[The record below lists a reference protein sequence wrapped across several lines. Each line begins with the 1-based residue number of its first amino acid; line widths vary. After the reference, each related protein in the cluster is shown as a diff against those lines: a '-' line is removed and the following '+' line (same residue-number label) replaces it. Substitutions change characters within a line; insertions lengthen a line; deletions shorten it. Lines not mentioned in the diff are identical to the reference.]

1 MSNIDLFILSFTLL
15 SISLYSTYKNYSN
28 KNLKSYILGDKSVN
42 WRTIGLSVM
51 ATQASAITF
60 LSTPGQGYV
69 DGMSFIQNYLGLP
82 IALIIVS
89 SIFVPIY
96 YKSNVYTAYQYL
108 ETRFDY
114 KVRLLTSL
122 FFLMQ
127 RGLQAG
133 ITIYAPSIILTTIL
147 GWDLTITVIL
157 VGSLIILYTVIGGS
171 RAVSLTHKHQM
182 TIIFIGLIVLFT
194 FLLNFILKDIS
205 FYNSLQLMG
214 LFDKNNA
221 INLSFDFSEK
231 YTIWSG
237 LFGGF
242 FLSLSYFGTD
252 QSQVSRYINGK
263 NIKESQMGLI
273 FNAFMKIPLQ
283 FFILFIGLLLFVF
296 YSLNQPPLNFN
307 KSLLSYQQ
315 SIDNS
320 LIENYE
326 KENTLIFEKKKELLN
341 SYFNNST
348 DEKLNK
354 KIIELN
360 NDLDINRKNFESEVL
375 ANGYIMKKPESDF
388 IFLRFILDYL
398 PIGLIGFLIAVIFS
412 AAMSSTSAEISALSA
427 ITTIDIYKRF
437 FKSDV
442 LTKNDVIISKFFSFL
457 WGVIAIL
464 FSLFFVQKENLIESI
479 NIVASLLYG
488 NVLGIFLV
496 AFFNKTIKSNNIF
509 IGAILS
515 QTIVLIIYFN
525 QGDSIGYLW
534 FNFIGTLLT
543 CSISYFL
550 YILNENINNSTT

>member
-28 KNLKSYILGDKSVN
+28 KNLKSYILGNKSAN

-69 DGMSFIQNYLGLP
+69 EGMSFIQNYLGLP

-89 SIFVPIY
+89 LIFVPIY
-96 YKSNVYTAYQYL
+96 YKSNVYTAYEYL

-157 VGSLIILYTVIGGS
+157 VGSLIILYTVVGGS
-171 RAVSLTHKHQM
+171 RAVSLTHKYQM

-307 KSLLSYQQ
+307 KSLLSYQK

-341 SYFNNST
+341 SYFNNSK

-354 KIIELN
+354 QIIELN
-360 NDLDINRKNFESEVL
+360 NDLDMNRKNFESEVV

-388 IFLRFILDYL
+388 IFLTFILDYL

-442 LTKNDVIISKFFSFL
+442 FTKNDVIISKFFNFI

-496 AFFNKTIKSNNIF
+496 AFFNKKIKSNNVF

-550 YILNENINNSTT
+550 YILNENINNSTK

>member
-28 KNLKSYILGDKSVN
+28 KNLKSYILGNKSAN
-42 WRTIGLSVM
+42 WKTVGLSVM

-69 DGMSFIQNYLGLP
+69 EGMSFIQNYLGLP

-89 SIFVPIY
+89 LIFVPIY
-96 YKSNVYTAYQYL
+96 YKSNVYTAYEYL

-147 GWDLTITVIL
+147 GWDLTITVVL
-157 VGSLIILYTVIGGS
+157 VGSLIILYTVVGGS

-307 KSLLSYQQ
+307 KSLLSYQK

-341 SYFNNST
+341 SYFNDSK

-354 KIIELN
+354 QIIELN

-388 IFLRFILDYL
+388 IFLTFILDYL

-442 LTKNDVIISKFFSFL
+442 LTKNDVIISKFFNFI

-496 AFFNKTIKSNNIF
+496 AFFSKKIKSNNVF

-550 YILNENINNSTT
+550 YMLNENINNSTK

>member
-96 YKSNVYTAYQYL
+96 YKSNVYTAYEYL

-307 KSLLSYQQ
+307 KSLLSYQK

-442 LTKNDVIISKFFSFL
+442 LTKNDVIISKFFNFL

-479 NIVASLLYG
+479 NIVATLLYG

-496 AFFNKTIKSNNIF
+496 AFFNKTIKSNNIL

>member
-28 KNLKSYILGDKSVN
+28 KNLKSYILGNKSAN

-69 DGMSFIQNYLGLP
+69 EGMSFIQNYLGLP
-82 IALIIVS
+82 IALIVVS
-89 SIFVPIY
+89 LIFVPIY
-96 YKSNVYTAYQYL
+96 YKSNVYTAYEYL
-108 ETRFDY
+108 EKRFDY

-157 VGSLIILYTVIGGS
+157 VGSLIILYTVVGGS

-307 KSLLSYQQ
+307 KSLLSYQK

-341 SYFNNST
+341 SYFNNSK

-354 KIIELN
+354 QIIELN

-375 ANGYIMKKPESDF
+375 ANGYIIKKPESDF
-388 IFLRFILDYL
+388 IFLTFILDYL

-437 FKSDV
+437 FKSGV
-442 LTKNDVIISKFFSFL
+442 FTKNDVIISKFFNFI

-496 AFFNKTIKSNNIF
+496 AFFNKKIKSNNVF

-525 QGDSIGYLW
+525 LGDSIGYLW

-550 YILNENINNSTT
+550 YILNENINNSTK

>member
-28 KNLKSYILGDKSVN
+28 KNLKSYILGNKSAN

-69 DGMSFIQNYLGLP
+69 EGMSFIQNYLGLP
-82 IALIIVS
+82 IALIVVS
-89 SIFVPIY
+89 LIFVPIY
-96 YKSNVYTAYQYL
+96 YKSNVYTAYEYL

-157 VGSLIILYTVIGGS
+157 VGALIILYTVVGGS

-307 KSLLSYQQ
+307 KSLLSYQK

-341 SYFNNST
+341 SYFNNSK

-354 KIIELN
+354 QIIELN

-388 IFLRFILDYL
+388 IFLTFILDYL

-437 FKSDV
+437 FKSGV
-442 LTKNDVIISKFFSFL
+442 FTKNDVIISKFFNFI

-496 AFFNKTIKSNNIF
+496 AFFNKRIKSNNVF

-550 YILNENINNSTT
+550 YILNENINNSTK

>member
-28 KNLKSYILGDKSVN
+28 KNLKSYILGNKSAN

-69 DGMSFIQNYLGLP
+69 EGMSFIQNYLGLP
-82 IALIIVS
+82 IALIVVS
-89 SIFVPIY
+89 LIFVPIY
-96 YKSNVYTAYQYL
+96 YKSNVYTAYEYL
-108 ETRFDY
+108 ERRFDY

-157 VGSLIILYTVIGGS
+157 VGALIILYTVVGGS

-307 KSLLSYQQ
+307 KSLLSYQK

-341 SYFNNST
+341 SYFNNSK

-354 KIIELN
+354 QIIELN

-388 IFLRFILDYL
+388 IFLTFILDYL

-437 FKSDV
+437 FKSGV
-442 LTKNDVIISKFFSFL
+442 FSKNDVIISKFFNFI

-496 AFFNKTIKSNNIF
+496 AFFNKKIKSNNVF

-525 QGDSIGYLW
+525 LGDSIGYLW

-550 YILNENINNSTT
+550 YILNENINNSTK

>member
-28 KNLKSYILGDKSVN
+28 KNLKSYILGNKSAN

-69 DGMSFIQNYLGLP
+69 EGMSFIQNYLGLP

-89 SIFVPIY
+89 LIFVPIY
-96 YKSNVYTAYQYL
+96 YKSNVYTAYEYL
-108 ETRFDY
+108 ERRFDY

-157 VGSLIILYTVIGGS
+157 VGSLIILYTVVGGS

-307 KSLLSYQQ
+307 KSLLSYQK

-341 SYFNNST
+341 SYFNNSK

-354 KIIELN
+354 QIIELN

-388 IFLRFILDYL
+388 IFLTFILDYL

-437 FKSDV
+437 FKSGV
-442 LTKNDVIISKFFSFL
+442 FTKNDVIISKFFNFI

-496 AFFNKTIKSNNIF
+496 AFFNKKIKSNNVF

-550 YILNENINNSTT
+550 YILNENINNSTK

>member
-28 KNLKSYILGDKSVN
+28 KNLKSYILGNKSAN

-69 DGMSFIQNYLGLP
+69 EGMSFIQNYLGLP
-82 IALIIVS
+82 IALIVVS
-89 SIFVPIY
+89 LIFVPIY
-96 YKSNVYTAYQYL
+96 YKSNVYTAYEYL
-108 ETRFDY
+108 ERRFDY

-157 VGSLIILYTVIGGS
+157 VGSLIILYTVVGGS

-307 KSLLSYQQ
+307 KSLLSYQK

-341 SYFNNST
+341 SYFKNSK

-354 KIIELN
+354 QIIELN

-388 IFLRFILDYL
+388 IFLTFILDYL

-437 FKSDV
+437 FKSGV
-442 LTKNDVIISKFFSFL
+442 FTKNDVIISKFFNFI

-496 AFFNKTIKSNNIF
+496 AFFNKKIKSNNVF

-550 YILNENINNSTT
+550 YILNENINNSTK

>member
-28 KNLKSYILGDKSVN
+28 KNLKSYILGNKSAN

-69 DGMSFIQNYLGLP
+69 EGMSFIQNYLGLP
-82 IALIIVS
+82 IALIVVS
-89 SIFVPIY
+89 LIFVPIY
-96 YKSNVYTAYQYL
+96 YKSNVYTAYEYL
-108 ETRFDY
+108 ERRFDY

-157 VGSLIILYTVIGGS
+157 VGSLIILYTVVGGS

-307 KSLLSYQQ
+307 KSLLSYQK

-341 SYFNNST
+341 SYFNNSK

-354 KIIELN
+354 QIIELN

-388 IFLRFILDYL
+388 IFLTFILDYL

-437 FKSDV
+437 FKSGIF
-442 LTKNDVIISKFFSFL
+442 TKNDVIISKFFNFI

-496 AFFNKTIKSNNIF
+496 AFFNKKIKSNNVF

-550 YILNENINNSTT
+550 YILNENINNSTK

>member
-360 NDLDINRKNFESEVL
+360 NDLDINRKNFEFEVL

>member
-28 KNLKSYILGDKSVN
+28 KNLKSYILGNKSAN
-42 WRTIGLSVM
+42 WKTVGLSVM

-69 DGMSFIQNYLGLP
+69 EGMSFIQNYLGLP

-89 SIFVPIY
+89 LIFVPIY
-96 YKSNVYTAYQYL
+96 YKSNVYTAYEYL

-147 GWDLTITVIL
+147 GWDLTITVVL
-157 VGSLIILYTVIGGS
+157 VGSLIILYTVVGGS

-307 KSLLSYQQ
+307 KSLLSYQK

-341 SYFNNST
+341 SYFNDSK

-354 KIIELN
+354 QIIELN

-388 IFLRFILDYL
+388 IFLTFILDYL

-427 ITTIDIYKRF
+427 ITTIDIYKRS

-442 LTKNDVIISKFFSFL
+442 FTKNDVIISKFFNFI

-496 AFFNKTIKSNNIF
+496 AFFSKKIKSNNVF

-550 YILNENINNSTT
+550 YMFNENINNSTK

>member
-1 MSNIDLFILSFTLL
+1 
-15 SISLYSTYKNYSN
+15 
-28 KNLKSYILGDKSVN
+28 
-42 WRTIGLSVM
+42 M

-69 DGMSFIQNYLGLP
+69 EGMSFIQNYLGLP
-82 IALIIVS
+82 IALIVVS
-89 SIFVPIY
+89 LIFVPIY
-96 YKSNVYTAYQYL
+96 YKSNVYTAYEYL
-108 ETRFDY
+108 ERRFDY

-157 VGSLIILYTVIGGS
+157 VGSLIILYTVVGGS

-307 KSLLSYQQ
+307 KSLLSYQK

-326 KENTLIFEKKKELLN
+326 KENTLIFEKKKKLLN
-341 SYFNNST
+341 SYFNNSK

-354 KIIELN
+354 QIIELN

-388 IFLRFILDYL
+388 IFLTFILDYL

-437 FKSDV
+437 FKSGV
-442 LTKNDVIISKFFSFL
+442 FTKNDVMISKFFNFI

-488 NVLGIFLV
+488 KCLR
-496 AFFNKTIKSNNIF
+496 NIF
-509 IGAILS
+509 S
-515 QTIVLIIYFN
+515 CF
-525 QGDSIGYLW
+525 
-534 FNFIGTLLT
+534 F
-543 CSISYFL
+543 
-550 YILNENINNSTT
+550 

>member
-28 KNLKSYILGDKSVN
+28 KNLKSYILGNKSAN

-82 IALIIVS
+82 IALIVVS
-89 SIFVPIY
+89 LIFVPIY
-96 YKSNVYTAYQYL
+96 YKSNVYTAYEYL

-307 KSLLSYQQ
+307 KSLLSYQK

-326 KENTLIFEKKKELLN
+326 IENTLIFEKKKELLN

-354 KIIELN
+354 QIIELN
-360 NDLDINRKNFESEVL
+360 NDLDMNRKNFESEVL

-388 IFLRFILDYL
+388 IFLTFILDYL

-442 LTKNDVIISKFFSFL
+442 LTKNDVIISKFFNFL

-496 AFFNKTIKSNNIF
+496 AFFNKKIKSNNVF

-550 YILNENINNSTT
+550 YILNENINNSTK

>member
-28 KNLKSYILGDKSVN
+28 KNLKSYILGNKSAN

-69 DGMSFIQNYLGLP
+69 EGMSFIQNYLGLP
-82 IALIIVS
+82 IALIVVS
-89 SIFVPIY
+89 LIFVPIY
-96 YKSNVYTAYQYL
+96 YKSNVYTAYEYL

-157 VGSLIILYTVIGGS
+157 VGALIILYTVVGGS

-307 KSLLSYQQ
+307 KSLLSYQK

-341 SYFNNST
+341 SYFNDSK

-354 KIIELN
+354 QIIELN

-388 IFLRFILDYL
+388 IFLTFILDYL

-437 FKSDV
+437 FKSGV
-442 LTKNDVIISKFFSFL
+442 FTKNDVIISKFFNFI

-496 AFFNKTIKSNNIF
+496 AFFNKKIKSNNVF

-550 YILNENINNSTT
+550 YMFNENINNSTK

>member
-28 KNLKSYILGDKSVN
+28 KNLKSYILGNKSAN

-69 DGMSFIQNYLGLP
+69 EGMSFIQNYLGLP
-82 IALIIVS
+82 IALIVVS
-89 SIFVPIY
+89 LIFVPIY
-96 YKSNVYTAYQYL
+96 YKSNVYTAYEYL
-108 ETRFDY
+108 ERRFDY

-157 VGSLIILYTVIGGS
+157 VGSLIILYTVVGGS

-182 TIIFIGLIVLFT
+182 TVIFIGLIVLFT

-442 LTKNDVIISKFFSFL
+442 LTKNDVIISKFFNFL